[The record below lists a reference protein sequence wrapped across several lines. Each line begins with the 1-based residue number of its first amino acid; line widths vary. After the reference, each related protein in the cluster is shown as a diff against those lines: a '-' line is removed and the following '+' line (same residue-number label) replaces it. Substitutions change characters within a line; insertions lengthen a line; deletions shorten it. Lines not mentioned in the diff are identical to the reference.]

1 MVEILETGSI
11 ADGFSCWDLL
21 DSSSDSRHYHC
32 DGRDGDDSHSKGG
45 DDDAGDIMIMIMIS
59 HARPWC
65 ILRVIVAGIIV
76 MVVMVMVIIAILR
89 LGMFKMLKMIAYEM
103 TMMAIIMRRKTN

>member
-1 MVEILETGSI
+1 M
-11 ADGFSCWDLL
+11 A
-21 DSSSDSRHYHC
+21 
-32 DGRDGDDSHSKGG
+32 
-45 DDDAGDIMIMIMIS
+45 S
-59 HARPWC
+59 HAGTCW
-65 ILRVIVAGIIV
+65 ILPVIVASIIV

>member
-45 DDDAGDIMIMIMIS
+45 DDDGDIMIMIMVS
-59 HARPWC
+59 LWALVYPSSDSRWHHC
-65 ILRVIVAGIIV
+65 DDSDGDGDHCD
-76 MVVMVMVIIAILR
+76 IAV
-89 LGMFKMLKMIAYEM
+89 GDV
-103 TMMAIIMRRKTN
+103 